1 MVYQEIFRH
10 AKNKLRDYCTS
21 KTIDDVLK
29 AYEPQIKSLGGELNY
44 TGFSEYLGARVKI
57 LNIQNKNFE
66 VYISAESSGNIGS
79 NMSLSIRVSDAKYKF
94 YQDLSILTSV
104 YANDSIFQHT
114 TNINDQY
121 KTLLKTF
128 FNKVNVEVFKLS
140 KTYKAEGIEPV
151 IFKFIQAFCRSVNT
165 YLISTSDEEI
175 LLSNVYTKKVLVKYI
190 DLL

>member
-10 AKNKLRDYCTS
+10 AKNKIKDFSASESLE
-21 KTIDDVLK
+21 DVLK
-29 AYEPQIKSLGGELNY
+29 AYESQIKSLGGELEY
-44 TGFSEYLGARVKI
+44 TGFSDILGVRVKI
-57 LNIQNKNFE
+57 LNIQNKIFE
-66 VYISAESSGNIGS
+66 VCISADSSGNIGS
-79 NMSLSIRVSDAKYKF
+79 NISLSVRVADPNYNMDH
-94 YQDLSILTSV
+94 DLSVFTSV
-104 YANDSIFQHT
+104 YANDNTLIGR

-128 FNKVNVEVFKLS
+128 FNKVNVDVFKLS
-140 KTYKAEGIEPV
+140 KTFKVEGIEPV
-151 IFKFIQAFCRSVNT
+151 VFKFIQAFCRSANA